1 MPVERV
7 VELGRVTMQTTLL
20 VGAPILAIATVIS
33 LAISIVQVLTSVQ
46 DATVATV
53 PRLVA
58 AAVAVVLLMPWMLRR
73 LAMFALQLFSDFRP
87 YLQ

>member
-20 VGAPILAIATVIS
+20 IGAPILAIATLIS

-53 PRLVA
+53 PRLFA

-73 LAMFALQLFSDFRP
+73 LAMFTLQLFSDFRP

>member
-1 MPVERV
+1 
-7 VELGRVTMQTTLL
+7 MQTTLL
-20 VGAPILAIATVIS
+20 IGAPILAIATVIS

-53 PRLVA
+53 PRLLA

-73 LAMFALQLFSDFRP
+73 LAMFTLQLFSDFRP

>member
-20 VGAPILAIATVIS
+20 IGAPILAIATVIS

-53 PRLVA
+53 PRLLA

-73 LAMFALQLFSDFRP
+73 LAMFTLQLFSDFRP